1 MASKKNKHK
10 SGPKHAQQLSPPEMM
25 KRAEEHLQQGQIEQA
40 LQLLR
45 RAENELK
52 PRVTVAG
59 KKISTPPHLIA
70 AQAALP
76 GLMTR
81 ALSAHALTL
90 SDPAQ
95 KLAALEEVVKRAP
108 AEARYLVAL
117 GACRL
122 AQGNAEAAFANFQK
136 ADELSPEDKLT
147 TRAFALGLLANGRS
161 READELLKRIPAE
174 SRDESQRRLAAL
186 SAWLADDQ
194 APPQSLLRGLRHL
207 AKGETEAA
215 REALGEL
222 PALDHNPTLAEAMLI
237 ATQFFYSGAANFEA
251 QRFREAMADW
261 REAQRMAAAHKLA
274 LPWREQLAAYYHR
287 IAERAVAEDLSL
299 SIECWQAA
307 LEMVPADK
315 VAANNITVTRRAQ
328 AQQAWHAG
336 QIEQAAQ
343 IWQELLQLK
352 PQDETLL
359 QNAAIASERLGRK
372 AEAVKH
378 WRALARLWRQQ
389 FKQRADEASFKQR
402 WQSLEQR
409 LLVLMIEAS
418 QSPEQI
424 LEEMEATLK
433 FDPENHD
440 LRLKVAELLMED
452 GQPQKALK
460 QLEQIERQRGA
471 SAILLTHKAQA
482 LEMAY
487 RSKDARKAFQQALAL
502 EPQNKLVQTAYLGFL
517 DQEAEE
523 ADDEDDLDL
532 ALELSQEQLRVDPNY
547 FPALG
552 RVASIYFDDDR
563 DEEAKELL
571 TRAVEANPQKPQPHI
586 ATGAVYLQNNLKKEA
601 KAAFARAI
609 ELEPS
614 AECFFQIGVAYA
626 ENGEHKDALKQFDRA
641 ADTASL
647 EMLLEIAMT
656 LTMEGKKKDADR
668 YLNKAK
674 KLDPNHPLPYFI
686 KAMSI
691 IGGGGPLGLMLMK
704 DKDRQA
710 ALKEFAE
717 VDRLMAGRKEYEA
730 IREEIGQL
738 KQALEQGP
746 PGLGDLLGGG
756 GKLPPFL
763 LGDEDD
769 DDDDFFFGGDDDD
782 DDEFSD
788 LPPLF
793 SPPRKRAT
801 KKKKKRK

>member
-1 MASKKNKHK
+1 M
-10 SGPKHAQQLSPPEMM
+10 
-25 KRAEEHLQQGQIEQA
+25 AEEHLQHGRIEQA
-40 LQLLR
+40 LPLLR
-45 RAENELK
+45 RAEIDLK

-76 GLMTR
+76 GVMAR

-90 SDPAQ
+90 SDPSQ

-122 AQGNAEAAFANFQK
+122 AQGNAESAFADFQK

-147 TRAFALGLLANGRS
+147 TRAFALGLLATGRS
-161 READELLKRIPAE
+161 READELLKGIPAE
-174 SRDESQRRLAAL
+174 SRDENQRRLAAL
-186 SAWLADDQ
+186 SDWLANDH
-194 APPQSLLRGLRHL
+194 PPAQLLLRGLRHL
-207 AKGETEAA
+207 AKGETELA
-215 REALGEL
+215 REALAEL
-222 PALDHNPTLAEAMLI
+222 PALDHNPTQVEAGLL
-237 ATQFFYSGAANFEA
+237 ATQFFYSGAVNFQA
-251 QRFREAMADW
+251 QRFREAMGDW
-261 REAQRMAAAHKLA
+261 REAQRLATAHKLA

-287 IAERAVAEDLSL
+287 IAERALAEDLSL
-299 SIECWQAA
+299 AIECWQAA
-307 LEMVPADK
+307 LGLVPADK
-315 VAANNITVTRRAQ
+315 VAANNLAITRRTQ

-336 QIEQAAQ
+336 QIEHAAR

-359 QNAAIASERLGRK
+359 QNAAIACERLGQK
-372 AEAVKH
+372 AEAIKH
-378 WRALARLWRQQ
+378 WRALARVWRQQ
-389 FKQRADEASFKQR
+389 LKQHAGEASFKQR
-402 WQSLEQR
+402 LQSLEER
-409 LLVLMIEAS
+409 LLVLMTEAQ
-418 QSPEQI
+418 QSPEEI

-433 FDPENHD
+433 FDPDNHD

-482 LEMAY
+482 LDMSY
-487 RSKDARKAFQQALAL
+487 REKEARKAFQQALAL
-502 EPQNKLVQTAYLGFL
+502 EPQNKMVQTAYLGFL
-517 DQEAEE
+517 DQEVEE
-523 ADDEDDLDL
+523 ADDEEDPDL
-532 ALELSQEQLRVDPNY
+532 AIELSEEQLRVDPNY

-552 RVASIYFDDDR
+552 RLASIYFSDDR
-563 DEEAKELL
+563 DDEARELL
-571 TRAVEANPQKPQPHI
+571 ARAVEANPGKPQPHV
-586 ATGAVYLQNNLKKEA
+586 ATGAVYLENGHDKEA

-609 ELEPS
+609 ELESS

-626 ENGEHKDALKQFDRA
+626 ECGEFKDAIKHFDRA
-641 ADTASL
+641 AETASL

-656 LTMEGKKKDADR
+656 LTMEDKDKDADR

-704 DKDRQA
+704 EKERKA

-717 VDRLMAGRKEYEA
+717 VERLMAGRKEYEA
-730 IREEIGQL
+730 IRGEISQL
-738 KQALEQGP
+738 KQTLEHGP
-746 PGLGDLLGGG
+746 PGLGNLLGGG
-756 GKLPPFL
+756 GLPPFL
-763 LGDEDD
+763 LGDGEDD
-769 DDDDFFFGGDDDD
+769 DDDDFFFGDDDD

-793 SPPRKRAT
+793 GPPRKRAT